1 MIASLAGDILL
12 SQVNS
17 KGTQNHTQCSK
28 RAEEVSLLLSS
39 TSTVISLATYIIQ
52 KAHKWTDS
60 GRQWCH
66 FTLTSYYTVNI
77 ESFTANGKTSIW
89 TTWPRFC
96 HLLFTISSHKKVVLC
111 HVHAQKWFGQFLSSY
126 FLIRKI
132 FNLNLRFKVC
142 RKCDSNPCSC
152 NKSPKEDSLGPFIRG
167 KIRRVLH
174 KTRLK

>member
-28 RAEEVSLLLSS
+28 RAGEVSLLLSS

-52 KAHKWTDS
+52 RAHKWTDS

-96 HLLFTISSHKKVVLC
+96 HLLFNISTHKKVVSC
-111 HVHAQKWFGQFLSSY
+111 HVHPQKVFWT
-126 FLIRKI
+126 I
-132 FNLNLRFKVC
+132 FVFSFSNLRNFQLESE
-142 RKCDSNPCSC
+142 DTYIC
-152 NKSPKEDSLGPFIRG
+152 NVVLSTTFNVMCHPF
-167 KIRRVLH
+167 
-174 KTRLK
+174 RLFCVGQLVTIIFL

>member
-28 RAEEVSLLLSS
+28 RAGEVSLLLSS

-52 KAHKWTDS
+52 RAHKWTDS

-77 ESFTANGKTSIW
+77 EAFTANGKTSIW

-96 HLLFTISSHKKVVLC
+96 HLLFNISTHKKVVLC
-111 HVHAQKWFGQFLSSY
+111 AESDLDNFYL
-126 FLIRKI
+126 LI

-152 NKSPKEDSLGPFIRG
+152 NKSPKEDSLGPFIRR

-174 KTRLK
+174 KTLLK